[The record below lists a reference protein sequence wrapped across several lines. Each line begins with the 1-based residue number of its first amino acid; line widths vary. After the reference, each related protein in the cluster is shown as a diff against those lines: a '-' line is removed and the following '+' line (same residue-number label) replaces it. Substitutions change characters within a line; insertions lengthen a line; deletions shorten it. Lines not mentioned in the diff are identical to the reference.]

1 MRGIAIPWGKCNIFK
16 KKNNLFYILLK
27 KKKKKTKNQTLNWL
41 AGQYMEPGVVA
52 PPPKRIGGRPPM
64 DFLLFFCFVFLII

>member
-1 MRGIAIPWGKCNIFK
+1 MQYFQK
-16 KKNNLFYILLK
+16 KKQFILYFIK